1 MFSDIYPTRQFDR
14 CQWRNCKISPP
25 ARKSFGPILLEGP
38 LSDNTLKILCL
49 ASTVRGHQFIVIHRS
64 VSARPHKMFC
74 EFSVHAP
81 DRYYTRHSKCSW
93 VKRQPTSVKCVG
105 SSSQEVVPCQ
115 VVTLIHVPSK
125 WYDWYDLCTKAQT
138 PLLLFVV
145 QLIQQI

>member
-1 MFSDIYPTRQFDR
+1 MFSDIYPSRQFDR

-25 ARKSFGPILLEGP
+25 ARKSFGPVLLEGP

-81 DRYYTRHSKCSW
+81 DRYYTRHNQMFMSEKAANI
-93 VKRQPTSVKCVG
+93 